1 MINFLR
7 YSTSLFI
14 NPFTFDVAC
23 MEHFHEA
30 LTNTMTNIFALNL
43 HRKISKNKFT
53 QKKDFPCSL
62 KSTRS

>member
-23 MEHFHEA
+23 TEYFHEA
-30 LTNTMTNIFALNL
+30 LTNTMTDIFALNL

-53 QKKDFPCSL
+53 
-62 KSTRS
+62 